1 MKEVA
6 AVSES
11 AADFAA
17 AAVDVSG
24 VNGPARR
31 YEVVAHTV
39 KVFEVFAMVLMAT
52 AVVLLK
58 AVCNF
63 VAVTCLRRR
72 IGGGSDGISVYCICD
87 GVGCNVG
94 GLGGVMLVSAAMLPP
109 MFDEASTAVVSLVV
123 TFRSGRIRSPS
134 KKCQP
139 RFPFPLIHIP
149 TFRSLIR
156 SGFSPAGCSRGTDS
170 CIFSAR

>member
-39 KVFEVFAMVLMAT
+39 KVFEVSAMVLMAT

-58 AVCNF
+58 AV
-63 VAVTCLRRR
+63 
-72 IGGGSDGISVYCICD
+72 
-87 GVGCNVG
+87 
-94 GLGGVMLVSAAMLPP
+94 
-109 MFDEASTAVVSLVV
+109 
-123 TFRSGRIRSPS
+123 
-134 KKCQP
+134 
-139 RFPFPLIHIP
+139 
-149 TFRSLIR
+149 
-156 SGFSPAGCSRGTDS
+156 
-170 CIFSAR
+170 